1 MKKNPKKTEIHS
13 AVQQYYSQLA
23 LASKLEPLTNSCCT
37 SGVTACCPT
46 GQGSTLDIGTKAYA
60 TEALEQLPR
69 EVTNLSLGCGDPV
82 TLAELQPGQTVLDLG
97 SGGGIDCFLASARVG
112 PTGKVIGV
120 DMTEEMI
127 ATARSNQAKLG
138 IENVEFRLGEIEN
151 LPIVDNTV
159 DVIISNC
166 VINLSPDKMKV
177 FQEAFRVLKPGGKF
191 AVSDIVTDSCL
202 PEDVMKDLS
211 AWASCVGGALN
222 IDEMR
227 QLMKAVGFVDIHVQP
242 YYWDAEFFSTYVGVD
257 GSKDQLTADST
268 ETTAEYS
275 TFDLQTTIF
284 SAKVTAFK
292 PS

>member
-1 MKKNPKKTEIHS
+1 MKNNAKKTEIQA
-13 AVQQYYSQLA
+13 AVKQYYGQIA
-23 LASKLEPLTNSCCT
+23 LASKLDPSANSCCA
-37 SGVTACCPT
+37 SGVAACCPT
-46 GQGSTLDIGTKAYA
+46 GQDSTLDIGTKAYA
-60 TEALEQLPR
+60 TEALEQLPS

-97 SGGGIDCFLASARVG
+97 SGGGIDCFLVSGKVG

-191 AVSDIVTDSCL
+191 AVSDIVTDGCL

-242 YYWDAEFFSTYVGVD
+242 NYWEPEFFSTYVGVD
-257 GSKDQLTADST
+257 GSKDQPAADSA

-275 TFDLQTTIF
+275 TFDLQTAIF